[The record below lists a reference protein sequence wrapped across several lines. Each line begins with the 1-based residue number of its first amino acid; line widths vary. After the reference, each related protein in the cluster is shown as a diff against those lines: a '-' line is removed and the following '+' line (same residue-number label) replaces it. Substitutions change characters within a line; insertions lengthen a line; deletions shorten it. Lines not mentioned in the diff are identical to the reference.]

1 MTKLPIS
8 VQMYTLRNEQKQDF
22 LGTVKQVKQIGYDA
36 VELAGTGNLKSYPD
50 AKRALDEVGL
60 KISGNHVALDRLE
73 RDLPRVIEEQRSIGN
88 HFVICPWVPEERRRS
103 AEEWKKIA
111 DSLNRAGRECAK
123 AGMELCYHH
132 HSFEFAMVTL
142 RDAAQ
147 TAVEENPPMDS
158 AALETSAMDLLI
170 DSTDPAAVKF
180 ELDTYWLAHGGAD
193 PVEFIKRLGN
203 RVRLVHLKDM
213 TQPEMKFA
221 EVGKGTL
228 KFRAILEAA
237 QEAGVAWYV
246 VEQDETY
253 GTPPIEAVRTSFR
266 ALQQLGVA

>member
-22 LGTVKQVKQIGYDA
+22 ATTVRQVKQIGYQA
-36 VELAGTGNLKSYPD
+36 VELAGTGSLPSYVD
-50 AKRALDEVGL
+50 AKRVLDDVGL

-73 RDLPRVIEEQRSIGN
+73 RDLPRVIDEQHSIGN

-103 AEEWKKIA
+103 ADEWMKIA
-111 DSLNRAGRECAK
+111 NSLNRAGAECAK

-142 RDAAQ
+142 RDASQ
-147 TAVEENPPMDS
+147 TAVEEDPPMDS
-158 AALETSAMDLLI
+158 SALETTAIDLLI
-170 DSTDPAAVKF
+170 DRTDPAVVKF

-193 PVEFIKRLGN
+193 PAAFIKRLGK

-228 KFRAILEAA
+228 KFREILDAA
-237 QEAGVAWYV
+237 RAAGVAWYV

-253 GTPPIEAVRTSFR
+253 DTAPIEAVTTSFR